1 MRALALGCLLLAPLA
16 VSAGDREFRDAID
29 DLERDLGTQRL
40 RIPLWGL
47 MKAVAWPVYRPL
59 GVKNFDMAIFE
70 DISARTDEEP
80 RMFRRLGPG
89 WRPVL
94 RVRER
99 GGDRVYLYARDEGSW
114 VRMVMLTLDNSDA
127 VLMQFRMR
135 PSGLLTFIAKTARR
149 QD

>member
-1 MRALALGCLLLAPLA
+1 MRSLVLGCLLLTPIA
-16 VSAGDREFRDAID
+16 VSAADWDFRDAID
-29 DLERDLGTQRL
+29 GLERDLGTHRL

-47 MKAVAWPVYRPL
+47 VKAAAWPVYRPM

-70 DISARTDEEP
+70 DVSRPMDEEP
-80 RMFRRLGPG
+80 RVFRRLGPG

-99 GGDRVYLYARDEGSW
+99 RGDQVYLYARDEGSW
-114 VRMVMLTLDNSDA
+114 IRMMMLTLDSNDA
-127 VLMQFRMR
+127 VLMQFKMR

-149 QD
+149 